1 MRVAL
6 ISDIHGN
13 LVALD
18 AVLQDVAERR
28 ADHIV
33 CLGDISFSGPQPH
46 ECVERIRA
54 LGCPTVMG
62 NCDEASLL
70 MRQRDLAPDLAH
82 ASSRWGAW
90 VAAIDR
96 WSAEALTDDDAAYL
110 AALPMTITVELGPG
124 ASLLCA
130 HGSPQSFN
138 HRLLPETPAEQVE
151 ALVGPVEA
159 LALASGHTHVAM
171 LRRLGAL
178 TIVNPGSV
186 GLPMASDA
194 SGGQYNP
201 PEYAEYGLLTWDAGE
216 LSWEP
221 RRVALDVEA
230 VWAAAQTSGMPH
242 ADRWRGD
249 WSRP

>member
-6 ISDIHGN
+6 IADIHGH

-18 AVLQDVAERR
+18 AVLRDIAEQG
-28 ADHIV
+28 AEQTI

-62 NCDEASLL
+62 NCDETSLQ
-70 MRQRDLAPDLAH
+70 MRQQGRTPELLGIYAH
-82 ASSRWGAW
+82 RGAW
-90 VAAIDR
+90 VPEIDF
-96 WSAEALTDDDAAYL
+96 WSAEALTEDDADYL
-110 AALPMTITVELGPG
+110 AALPMTTTVELGPD
-124 ASLLCA
+124 AALLCA

-151 ALVGPVEA
+151 AFIGPVDA
-159 LALASGHTHVAM
+159 LALASGHTHVPM
-171 LRRLGAL
+171 LRRFDTL

-186 GLPMASDA
+186 GLPMARDA
-194 SGGQYNP
+194 QGGLYNP
-201 PEYAEYGLLTWDAGE
+201 PEYAEYGILEWETGA

-221 RRVALDVEA
+221 RRVALEVEA
-230 VWAAAQTSGMPH
+230 VWAAARASGMPH